1 MSDLTHYLQ
10 QQLEAQ
16 IASARENL
24 TSHIP
29 RIQQAETLVSKLQSQ
44 GLPARA
50 AGRIDGHH
58 VLIWVAIT
66 ATYPTISTALT
77 RLDLAERERFVTPRD
92 CEIHLQGV
100 DVPIYLTAPARER
113 SGFEHALDAAI
124 SAQAP
129 A

>member
-1 MSDLTHYLQ
+1 MSDLTRYLQ

-24 TSHIP
+24 TSHSP
-29 RIQQAETLVSKLQSQ
+29 RIQQAETLVNKLQSQ
-44 GLPARA
+44 GLAARA

-58 VLIWVAIT
+58 VLIWVALT
-66 ATYPTISTALT
+66 ATYPTISAALT

-92 CEIHLQGV
+92 CEIHLQGF
-100 DVPIYLTAPARER
+100 DVPIYLTPPARER
-113 SGFEHALDAAI
+113 SGFEQALDAAI
-124 SAQAP
+124 GTQAL

>member
-1 MSDLTHYLQ
+1 MSDLTRYLQ
-10 QQLEAQ
+10 RQLEAQ

-24 TSHIP
+24 TSHAP
-29 RIQQAETLVSKLQSQ
+29 RIKQAETLVNKLQSQ
-44 GLPARA
+44 GLAARA

-58 VLIWVAIT
+58 VLIWVALT

-92 CEIHLQGV
+92 CEIHIQGF
-100 DVPIYLTAPARER
+100 DVPIYLTPPACER
-113 SGFEHALDAAI
+113 SGFEQALDAAI
-124 SAQAP
+124 GTQAL

>member
-1 MSDLTHYLQ
+1 MSDLARYLQ

-29 RIQQAETLVSKLQSQ
+29 RIQQAETLAHKLQSQ
-44 GLPARA
+44 GFESHA

-66 ATYPTISTALT
+66 ATYPTISAALT

-92 CEIHLQGV
+92 CEIHLQGF
-100 DVPIYLTAPARER
+100 DVPIYLTPPARER
-113 SGFEHALDAAI
+113 SGFEQALDAAI
-124 SAQAP
+124 GTQAL